1 MHRDL
6 VKVQE
11 KIVENIG
18 ENLKTLEI
26 SDKRPVIVSLLAIA
40 ERPLA
45 EEEIAA
51 RARLGSKEVRKGLGS
66 LLKKDLVVE
75 SAAGA
80 SGRVGYELSPEVE
93 KMALRNVRSKIEAV
107 RSRLESHV
115 AECEG
120 LLESGKAEFD
130 DYDSLMAKYLRE
142 KIKRMK
148 AVSTIMTR
156 RTALLRLLDSS
167 AEEKAEIKRIT
178 ID

>member
-1 MHRDL
+1 MHKDL
-6 VKVQE
+6 VRVQE

-18 ENLKTLEI
+18 ENLRTLEI
-26 SDKRPVIVSLLAIA
+26 SDKRPVIVSVLAIA

-51 RARLGSKEVRKGLGS
+51 RARLGSKEVREGLGS
-66 LLKKDLVVE
+66 LLKKELVVE
-75 SAAGA
+75 SADKS
-80 SGRVGYELSPEVE
+80 SGRVGYELSPDVE
-93 KMALRNVRSKIEAV
+93 KTALRNIRSKIEAV
-107 RSRLESHV
+107 RSSIESHV

-120 LLESGKAEFD
+120 LLGSGKAEFD
-130 DYDSLMAKYLRE
+130 DYDRLMAKYLRE

>member
-26 SDKRPVIVSLLAIA
+26 SDKRPVIVSVLAIA

-66 LLKKDLVVE
+66 LLKK
-75 SAAGA
+75 GA
-80 SGRVGYELSPEVE
+80 RGRERGRGFR
-93 KMALRNVRSKIEAV
+93 K
-107 RSRLESHV
+107 SR
-115 AECEG
+115 
-120 LLESGKAEFD
+120 
-130 DYDSLMAKYLRE
+130 
-142 KIKRMK
+142 I
-148 AVSTIMTR
+148 
-156 RTALLRLLDSS
+156 
-167 AEEKAEIKRIT
+167 
-178 ID
+178 